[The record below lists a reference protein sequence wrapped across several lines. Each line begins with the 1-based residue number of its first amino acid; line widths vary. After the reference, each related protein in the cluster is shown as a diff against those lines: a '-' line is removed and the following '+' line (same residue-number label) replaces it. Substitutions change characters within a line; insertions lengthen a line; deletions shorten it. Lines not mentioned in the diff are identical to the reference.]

1 MVMLGGSG
9 SRDNKIMQG
18 HGSSLAFSK
27 LIQFIQSSMATFEHA
42 TGPGEVVG

>member
-1 MVMLGGSG
+1 MHGT
-9 SRDNKIMQG
+9 
-18 HGSSLAFSK
+18 GSSLAFSK